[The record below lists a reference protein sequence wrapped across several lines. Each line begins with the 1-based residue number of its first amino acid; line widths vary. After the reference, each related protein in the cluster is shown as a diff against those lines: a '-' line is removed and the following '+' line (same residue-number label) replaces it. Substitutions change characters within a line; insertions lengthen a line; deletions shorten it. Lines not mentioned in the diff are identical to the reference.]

1 VTTNPEIIK
10 NQLHS
15 ARRVIARM
23 QKEIDGLQAVSVA
36 KRELHADLVALRAD
50 IDEIEAA
57 ADAWS
62 ILEVRRIL
70 REIKAR
76 RERTREPRRVK
87 ADE

>member
-15 ARRVIARM
+15 ARRVIARL
-23 QKEIDGLQAVSVA
+23 KDELRGLQVVAVA
-36 KRELHADLVALRAD
+36 KRELHADIVALRED

-57 ADAWS
+57 AEAGS
-62 ILEVRRIL
+62 IRDVLRIVAD
-70 REIKAR
+70 IKER
-76 RERTREPRRVK
+76 RERTREPRKVK